1 MKQTQTILKL
11 QFWTD
16 LTVTAVMAVLF
27 ETEVLSTGLLAGLSP
42 NTELVV
48 TTLVELLSLLLI
60 PVSLKMFK
68 FKPVRQD
75 LVQRKEQALRKWG
88 VVRLGVL
95 FSVLFV
101 NTLLYYIYMNTAFG
115 YLAIITLLC
124 LPFVYPSRDRCLTET
139 EEEQ

>member
-115 YLAIITLLC
+115 NLAIITLLC

>member
-101 NTLLYYIYMNTAFG
+101 NTLLYYIYMNTAFR

>member
-115 YLAIITLLC
+115 YLATITLLC

>member
-42 NTELVV
+42 NTELVI

-101 NTLLYYIYMNTAFG
+101 NTLLYYIYMNVAFG
-115 YLAIITLLC
+115 YMAIIVLISMV
-124 LPFVYPSRDRCLTET
+124 FIYPSESRMKSET
-139 EEEQ
+139 AIEE

>member
-115 YLAIITLLC
+115 YLVIITLLC

>member
-16 LTVTAVMAVLF
+16 LTVTAVMAVLY

>member
-68 FKPVRQD
+68 FKPVRKD
-75 LVQRKEQALRKWG
+75 LMQRKEQALRKWG

>member
-42 NTELVV
+42 NTELVI

-88 VVRLGVL
+88 VVRFGVL

>member
-42 NTELVV
+42 NTELVI

-88 VVRLGVL
+88 VVRFGVL

-101 NTLLYYIYMNTAFG
+101 NTLLYYIYMNTAFE

>member
-75 LVQRKEQALRKWG
+75 LMQRKEQALRKWG

>member
-42 NTELVV
+42 NTELVI

-101 NTLLYYIYMNTAFG
+101 NTLLYYIYMNTAFR

>member
-42 NTELVV
+42 NTELVI